1 MGSTSLLPEALIIA
15 WSLSAYGTKDRGVNI
30 QLSLPSFLL
39 IHIKNF
45 PEDGMRTVTSTQS
58 SARMRAA
65 YETASSELDIVVCRS
80 VSGRYG
86 RFLS

>member
-1 MGSTSLLPEALIIA
+1 MAPKTEESISSSLF
-15 WSLSAYGTKDRGVNI
+15 
-30 QLSLPSFLL
+30 LPSFLL
-39 IHIKNF
+39 IHVKNF

>member
-15 WSLSAYGTKDRGVNI
+15 WSLSDYGSSRSKHPN
-30 QLSLPSFLL
+30 LSFFLPQPIS
-39 IHIKNF
+39 NF
-45 PEDGMRTVTSTQS
+45 PEEEGMRTVTSTPS

-65 YETASSELDIVVCRS
+65 YETASSELDIVCL
-80 VSGRYG
+80 YG